1 MNAFAVRVL
10 FGLAVWAALLGLAA
24 VAGLFS

>member
-1 MNAFAVRVL
+1 MHRFAVRVL

-24 VAGLFS
+24 AAGLFS